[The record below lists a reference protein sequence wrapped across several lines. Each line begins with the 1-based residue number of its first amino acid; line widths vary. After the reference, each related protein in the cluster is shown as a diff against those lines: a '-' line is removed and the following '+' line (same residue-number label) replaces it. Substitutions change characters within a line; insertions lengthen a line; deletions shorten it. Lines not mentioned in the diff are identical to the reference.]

1 LCYFLRLGV
10 CDSALAAA
18 DFCALAA
25 DDDRKVALAADAAA
39 RPVWS
44 RLPVCAS
51 ALAAADF
58 CAFVAADDRSVL
70 LAAEAAAR
78 PV

>member
-1 LCYFLRLGV
+1 MRLGV

-18 DFCALAA
+18 RRCAGVA
-25 DDDRKVALAADAAA
+25 DDERNVRPAADAAV

-51 ALAAADF
+51 ALAAAERCDG
-58 CAFVAADDRSVL
+58 VADDDRSVL
-70 LAAEAAAR
+70 PAADAAR
-78 PV
+78 APV